1 MTQPDLT
8 LQYYNDNASAF
19 SEGTVDVAFSE
30 LQERFLSYLKP
41 GTRILDLGC
50 GSGRDSKAFLAKGF
64 QVVAVDGSEEL
75 CRLASAHI
83 GQEVIC
89 ATFQDYEPDGL
100 FDGIWA
106 CASLLHLKYDE
117 IAPVIARM
125 AAHLAPG
132 GCFYASFKYG
142 DFKGLRNGRYFTD
155 MTEER
160 FACILKQLPG
170 LTLAEQFVTED
181 VRPGRVEKW
190 LNGWMRKEFD
200 NDII

>member
-1 MTQPDLT
+1 MTQPDPT

-30 LQERFLSYLKP
+30 LQERFLAYLKP
-41 GTRILDLGC
+41 GARILDLGC
-50 GSGRDSKAFLAKGF
+50 GSGRDRKAFLARGF

-89 ATFQDYEPDGL
+89 ATFQDYEPDGS

-117 IAPVIARM
+117 IAPVMARM

-142 DFKGLRNGRYFTD
+142 DFEGLRNGRYFTD
-155 MTEER
+155 MTEDR
-160 FACILKQLPG
+160 FARILEQLPG